1 MDQAEASGKT
11 VDDALRAALAKL
23 GADRDQVE
31 MTVLDEGKKGGLFGR
46 GARDAMVRVEWL
58 PGAKAGGDT
67 RRRGGR
73 GGRGGGDERPTRTRE
88 PREPR
93 DGARG
98 RGRPARSNGGRGR
111 RDDGFVETASPKLT
125 EADFMR
131 SDSGERPERGD
142 AEPPRRT
149 RGRSE
154 GGRSEGGRGEG
165 SRGEGGRGEG
175 RARRERE
182 DLPQVEP
189 NIDAEE
195 VDFAAS
201 VVDDILRIFNIDAE
215 INLREPMTPGDGRGT
230 SLAVIDIMGE
240 DLGVLIGRRGD
251 TLLNLQYLVN
261 LMLSHRFPGK
271 GGVTIDA
278 EHYRHRREED
288 IVARATRMADRVRE
302 TGDPITLEPMSAAD
316 RRLVHLCL
324 AEDPDVMTESTGDGE
339 NRKVVILPRE

>member
-23 GADRDQVE
+23 GVSRDQVE

-46 GARDAMVRVEWL
+46 GARDAMVRVEL
-58 PGAKAGGDT
+58 VPGGRAGRDGGAG
-67 RRRGGR
+67 RSRRGGR
-73 GGRGGGDERPTRTRE
+73 GRGAGSTAEERPARTSE
-88 PREPR
+88 P
-93 DGARG
+93 ARG
-98 RGRPARSNGGRGR
+98 RTRQPRSDSGRGR

-125 EADFMR
+125 EADFLR
-131 SDSGERPERGD
+131 GSPPAGQEAEGERAGGGRRRTERPDRPERAERPER
-142 AEPPRRT
+142 
-149 RGRSE
+149 
-154 GGRSEGGRGEG
+154 
-165 SRGEGGRGEG
+165 
-175 RARRERE
+175 RERE
-182 DLPQVEP
+182 PRGEREEQPNIDP

-215 INLREPMTPGDGRGT
+215 INLREPMTAGDGRGS

-261 LMLSHRFPGK
+261 LMLSHRYPGK

-302 TGDPITLEPMSAAD
+302 TGDPITMEPMSAGD

-324 AEDPDVMTESTGDGE
+324 AEDPDVVTESTGAGE
-339 NRKVVILPRE
+339 NRKVVILPRD